1 MFLFLIMNY
10 LIIIL
15 MFIILYLNYVNS
27 NKIVLKLRRT
37 DNYRLLY
44 NYQNQTSFY
53 TNRKLL
59 T

>member
-1 MFLFLIMNY
+1 
-10 LIIIL
+10 

-44 NYQNQTSFY
+44 NYQNQTTFY

>member
-1 MFLFLIMNY
+1 MFLFSIMNY